1 MGALC
6 KVYKQYVNLQEITD
20 EQLHEGLDRA
30 LCPEGENKYEESWR
44 PTGFQLR
51 YDQQADTDYFWFTDI
66 SFQRVSRYVD
76 YIQCYISTF
85 I

>member
-6 KVYKQYVNLQEITD
+6 KVYKQYVNLQKITD

-51 YDQQADTDYFWFTDI
+51 YD
-66 SFQRVSRYVD
+66 
-76 YIQCYISTF
+76 
-85 I
+85 